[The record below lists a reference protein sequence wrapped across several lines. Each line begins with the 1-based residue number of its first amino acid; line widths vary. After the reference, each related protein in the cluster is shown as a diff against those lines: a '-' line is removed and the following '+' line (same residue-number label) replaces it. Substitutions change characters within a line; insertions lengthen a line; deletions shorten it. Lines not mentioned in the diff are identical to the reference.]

1 MKEIIRMNDRHFFCT
16 YLESGIALIFVFENS
31 KLKLDL
37 SAGEIIYGYSE
48 WEQLLGVTVRIPYKK
63 RVLCATGK
71 QTAIG
76 RYTKQFA
83 VDATFDDLPESEVAE
98 IKKHIKEVV
107 ANVLKKEEEY
117 QERGRRFWY
126 NVTH

>member
-1 MKEIIRMNDRHFFCT
+1 
-16 YLESGIALIFVFENS
+16 
-31 KLKLDL
+31 
-37 SAGEIIYGYSE
+37 
-48 WEQLLGVTVRIPYKK
+48 
-63 RVLCATGK
+63 LCATGK